1 MCTQAA
7 YVLVCKVARVCT
19 PCLCPQP
26 ASPSPPT
33 VSEAVRFKP
42 CLLCRCLA
50 LCSVDETYEQV
61 KESESDQILRNK
73 ALIIDEIES
82 TVSSSVVSGVGR
94 RASGIA
100 PCLLS
105 SSRH

>member
-1 MCTQAA
+1 MPAA
-7 YVLVCKVARVCT
+7 
-19 PCLCPQP
+19 
-26 ASPSPPT
+26 ASP
-33 VSEAVRFKP
+33 
-42 CLLCRCLA
+42 
-50 LCSVDETYEQV
+50 CSVDETYEQV

-82 TVSSSVVSGVGR
+82 TVSSSVVSGVGW

-105 SSRH
+105 QPPLEHAPTPPCWDGS